1 MKDFKL
7 RPYQEVLLEK
17 LNQGGFKP
25 GEMALFSAVQRTG
38 KSTISQYVK
47 QWHDMQEQQQPKCEI
62 IDSAEVDGNMW
73 HTVACHKSVSM
84 WIRENGVENESW
96 NEHIDARWYLHRNIF
111 DISAELYMMVV
122 LRFGK

>member
-7 RPYQEVLLEK
+7 RPYQEVLLSK
-17 LNQGGFKP
+17 LNQGGFKS
-25 GEMALFSAVQRTG
+25 GELALFSAVQRTG

-96 NEHIDARWYLHRNIF
+96 REHIDARWYLHRNIF
-111 DISAELYMMVV
+111 DISAELYMMAV
-122 LRFGK
+122 LKFGR